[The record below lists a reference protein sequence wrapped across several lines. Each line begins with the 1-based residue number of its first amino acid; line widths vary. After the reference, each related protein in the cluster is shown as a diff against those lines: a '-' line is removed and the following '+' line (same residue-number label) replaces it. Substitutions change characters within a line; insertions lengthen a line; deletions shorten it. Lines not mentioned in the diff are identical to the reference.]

1 MKKILFAFAMLA
13 ASLMTVVSCE
23 EVVDTAEISFPDAE
37 SQELFNSG
45 ISFSATPAEGSLT
58 ATVSF
63 TSTLDWTVSVEDAN
77 ETKAPAWLTASPA
90 SGSAGPAVVT
100 ITAQENESE
109 DARSA
114 QVTIHCG
121 DVSQSVTVTQA
132 GKESDTPTF
141 TVKLDKTEVEMTVGE
156 VLQLIAEITPPDPV
170 ARQISWSSSDTQ
182 VATVTTG
189 DVVDVTGVPI
199 PGGIVTAVGVGE
211 AIITA
216 KAGDSE
222 ATCKVTVVDGTV
234 AVTEISLEEEIH
246 MSPGQ
251 TVRLVATVKPEE
263 AAGKV
268 NISWSSSHTE
278 VATVDQEGNVTAV
291 ALGETIITAA
301 AGDKSATCLVKVERE
316 VAIVGITLNETSLTL
331 KEGET
336 FQLVATLQPEN
347 ATPKTIEWFSTIPAV
362 ATVDENGLVTAV
374 RKGGPATIWAVIGRG
389 TGYEI
394 NAKCEVTVTSDGP
407 SVESITVDPGTA
419 TIYVG
424 EETVLTATVTPDGTG
439 AVIQWNSD
447 NTSLAKVEKI
457 SDTQAKVTGVGVGHV
472 KVIASVGDKFDYCEV
487 TVEKKSSGTDVESVT
502 LDKTQL
508 EMNIGETAQLTATV
522 LPENAT
528 DKTVTWSSSN
538 SRVASVSNGLVVA
551 QSAGET
557 VITAQAG
564 SVSATCTVVVRSS
577 GGGGSTTV
585 ESASVDPSSV
595 TIQLDEEKVLTLV
608 TVPADAEVTIYWES
622 ANQYIANVQMIS
634 KMQAKVK
641 GISVG
646 ETTVTVHAGDK
657 TATCQ
662 VKVEDASGTNIPV
675 ESVTL
680 NEHELSMNVNTQFQ
694 LVATVLPENATN
706 KEVVWSSNVQSS
718 KLYIDVNGMLTAL
731 QACEATITVRC
742 KANAYIY
749 DTCHVVVT
757 GSSSGGSD
765 EEVVDLGLP
774 SGLKWRSMN
783 VGASKPED
791 YGNYYAWGETTTKS
805 SYSWSNYKYSSSD
818 IYGDGVGKSGK
829 KVLIPE
835 DDAATANLGNGWR
848 TPKNSEWKELINNCT
863 WKWTTRNGVNGMLLT
878 GPNGKSI
885 FLPAAGYYRPNLTDR
900 GYYGSYW
907 SSSYGSDENALG
919 WDFINTDFSAAYLV
933 RSQGCSVRPV
943 KD

>member
-1 MKKILFAFAMLA
+1 MHTDMKRILFAFAMLA
-13 ASLMTVVSCE
+13 ASLMTMISCE
-23 EVVDTAEISFPDAE
+23 EVGDTAEITISDAE

-90 SGSAGPAVVT
+90 SGSAGPAVLT

-170 ARQISWSSSDTQ
+170 ARQISWSSFDTQ

-189 DVVDVTGVPI
+189 DDVDVTGVPI

-222 ATCKVTVVDGTV
+222 ATCKVIVKEGSSTTEETFAIIPSPVTLTIDQEEVLT
-234 AVTEISLEEEIH
+234 AVMLPS
-246 MSPGQ
+246 
-251 TVRLVATVKPEE
+251 
-263 AAGKV
+263 
-268 NISWSSSHTE
+268 NTE
-278 VATVDQEGNVTAV
+278 VKVEWKCSNPDIV
-291 ALGETIITAA
+291 ALGAITDSKA
-301 AGDKSATCLVKVERE
+301 KVQ
-316 VAIVGITLNETSLTL
+316 GLS
-331 KEGET
+331 EG
-336 FQLVATLQPEN
+336 
-347 ATPKTIEWFSTIPAV
+347 K
-362 ATVDENGLVTAV
+362 
-374 RKGGPATIWAVIGRG
+374 
-389 TGYEI
+389 
-394 NAKCEVTVTSDGP
+394 
-407 SVESITVDPGTA
+407 
-419 TIYVG
+419 
-424 EETVLTATVTPDGTG
+424 ATVTAYAEGGKT
-439 AVIQWNSD
+439 A
-447 NTSLAKVEKI
+447 T
-457 SDTQAKVTGVGVGHV
+457 
-472 KVIASVGDKFDYCEV
+472 CEV
-487 TVEKKSSGTDVESVT
+487 TVEGGSSTIIPVESIT
-502 LDKTQL
+502 LDKTELELAVGEKYQL
-508 EMNIGETAQLTATV
+508 VATI

-528 DKTVTWSSSN
+528 YRGENDLEWTTTDPYGVYVN
-538 SRVASVSNGLVVA
+538 GGLVTAYRV
-551 QSAGET
+551 GEAT
-557 VITAQAG
+557 ITCT
-564 SVSATCTVVVRSS
+564 SRSNREVSATCHVRVTQT
-577 GGGGSTTV
+577 GGGGGGGTTV

-622 ANQYIANVQMIS
+622 ANQYIASVQMIS

-646 ETTVTVHAGDK
+646 ETTLTVHAGDK

-662 VKVEDASGTNIPV
+662 VKVEDPSGTNIPV

-818 IYGDGVGKSGK
+818 IYGDGVGKTGK

-885 FLPAAGYYRPNLTDR
+885 FLPAAGYYRPSLTNR
-900 GYYGSYW
+900 GSYGSYW
-907 SSSYGSDENALG
+907 SSSYGSDENALA